1 MLHLES
7 TAKSGRLSS
16 DGKKP
21 PLLSGS
27 AGGEGGVD
35 GPLVIR
41 PISQRNAPDEFLVYP
56 QAVKIVRAR
65 YGQNTDSTPPE
76 RTEIQGFSDKSR
88 RRLRFLAGNTSSPL
102 ISQFCLTYHRT
113 TPDGRTVKKHL
124 NSWLTRLRRRFPGV
138 HYLWVLEFQ
147 TRGVPHFHVWLS
159 LPHYM
164 RGLQR
169 DLAESWHRIAE
180 PDSPEHLAFHL
191 YPGQSGWE
199 DNPKLKRPNLMPWD
213 MRSPGY
219 LCKYLDKQSQKAIP
233 LGFVGC
239 GRFWGNS
246 RGLLAIPEGFT
257 SEDLD
262 HLMAETIDEE
272 TGEVLQRSTSAVILR
287 ILGKLHE
294 RKLKRSPWRSR
305 ARTALTSYT
314 LQTAAPAFRHLL
326 GWLRR
331 DFERRENLPF

>member
-1 MLHLES
+1 
-7 TAKSGRLSS
+7 
-16 DGKKP
+16 
-21 PLLSGS
+21 
-27 AGGEGGVD
+27 
-35 GPLVIR
+35 
-41 PISQRNAPDEFLVYP
+41 VYV
-56 QAVKIVRAR
+56 QA
-65 YGQNTDSTPPE
+65 TSCTPPE

-124 NSWLTRLRRRFPGV
+124 NAWLTRLRRRFPGV

-164 RGLQR
+164 RGLQLE
-169 DLAESWHRIAE
+169 LAESWHRIAE

-191 YPGQSGWE
+191 HH
-199 DNPKLKRPNLMPWD
+199 KNLIAWD

-219 LCKYLDKQSQKAIP
+219 LCKYLDKQSQKAVP

-246 RGLLAIPEGFT
+246 RGLLAIPDGI
-257 SEDLD
+257 SAADLD
-262 HLMAETIDEE
+262 HLTIETVDEE
-272 TGEVLQRSTSAVILR
+272 TGEIRETHAATTLLR
-287 ILGKLHE
+287 TIGKLHE
-294 RKLKRSPWRSR
+294 RKLRGSPWRSR
-305 ARTALTSYT
+305 ARTGLTSYT
-314 LQTAAPAFRHLL
+314 LQTAGPAFRHLL